1 MQIPQEHRKFQKP
14 TLLVV
19 SDNMHAKLYKGE
31 ERQLE
36 KIGEVDQDYYPYAD
50 ANRNMRP
57 HTSSN
62 QAQQR
67 ADAGQG
73 VNSYTSEK
81 SENIKQSARKHLYK
95 NLNKELMHRLQDGE
109 FEQLIITA
117 PENDVKELK
126 SNLHNKLTKRIKVV
140 VPKTLTKMSEMEI
153 IKHVEEAIFPAE

>member
-50 ANRNMRP
+50 ASRNL
-57 HTSSN
+57 TTKSSGGGATDVYATE
-62 QAQQR
+62 Q
-67 ADAGQG
+67 
-73 VNSYTSEK
+73 

-153 IKHVEEAIFPAE
+153 IKHVEEAIFPEK